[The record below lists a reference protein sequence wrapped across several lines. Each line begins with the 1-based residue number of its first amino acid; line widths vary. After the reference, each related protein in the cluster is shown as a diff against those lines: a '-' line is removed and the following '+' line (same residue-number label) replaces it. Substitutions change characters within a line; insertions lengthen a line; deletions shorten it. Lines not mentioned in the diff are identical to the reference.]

1 MKTHKLSI
9 TESIFE
15 GLRTDFNAIL
25 TRTLHTMRSK
35 GSDSAKINME
45 LKISLEHDI
54 LEVGS
59 AVFGKETKEYTN
71 PKFEHKITSTI
82 QIKDDVTGKIEGK
95 YELVEEDGLYFVQ
108 EIENP
113 QRSLFDDLEL

>member
-1 MKTHKLSI
+1 MKTYRLSI
-9 TESIFE
+9 TDSIFE
-15 GLRTDFNAIL
+15 GVRANFNAIL

-35 GSDSAKINME
+35 GSDNGKINME

-71 PKFEHKITSTI
+71 PRFEHKITSTI
-82 QIKDDVTGKIEGK
+82 QIKDEVTGKIEGK
-95 YELVEEDGLYFVQ
+95 YELAEEDGLYFVQ

-113 QRSLFDDLEL
+113 QRSLFDEED